1 MQRHTSPHD
10 SRSGRRSASRTT
22 GEPERRHKRSQL
34 GACRTDWHTAFQK
47 REECTSWRRTSTSTD
62 ADPAQKKATRAATTS
77 QRRESKRQT
86 MTRNTGEAPD
96 AETNSLRAKHTGTD
110 SHSTGTKRKKHT
122 SRTRHGTNQG
132 EAEKGTPPVAGTQEI
147 HGRRTDRST
156 HASQDSARVP
166 QKQVCG
172 NRRRPLKPA
181 FCRPQLLSS
190 ARRWRVQR
198 RRCIL
203 WRIWL

>member
-110 SHSTGTKRKKHT
+110 SHSTGTKRQKHT
-122 SRTRHGTNQG
+122 SRTRHGKT
-132 EAEKGTPPVAGTQEI
+132 K
-147 HGRRTDRST
+147 
-156 HASQDSARVP
+156 AR
-166 QKQVCG
+166 
-172 NRRRPLKPA
+172 
-181 FCRPQLLSS
+181 
-190 ARRWRVQR
+190 QR
-198 RRCIL
+198 RERLRSLEHKRYTADEPIAAPTLRKTPQESRKSKCAATAVGH
-203 WRIWL
+203 